1 MSNKFNSI
9 ETLNSLKNDFSEW
22 ADKVGVSQ
30 DDQKEYQETLGKK
43 LGLVTKKLE
52 NIIASFDEG
61 IFSSEPVA
69 KALRD
74 LTGNVDENTEYI
86 DKRSGTVKR
95 YIFT

>member
-1 MSNKFNSI
+1 MSNKWNSI

-43 LGLVTKKLE
+43 LGLVSTKIQTVISAFEEKNYSPE
-52 NIIASFDEG
+52 A
-61 IFSSEPVA
+61 VA
-69 KALRD
+69 KVLKS
-74 LTGNVDENTEYI
+74 LTGDINEDSEYVE
-86 DKRSGTVKR
+86 KGTGKVRR